1 MNTSLDKVT
10 TYILY
15 NQREGKYYR
24 SNSDYISA
32 NYTLVRNEIDATPLI
47 DILDIIYLLEDLDID
62 EWSISIALKNL
73 FLTEISLR
81 DFVNIVIKENK
92 I

>member
-15 NQREGKYYR
+15 NRREGKYYR

-32 NYTLVRNEIDATPLI
+32 NYTLVRNEIDTTPLT
-47 DILDIIYLLEDLDID
+47 DILDVIYLLEDLNID
-62 EWSISIALKNL
+62 DWSISIILKNL

-81 DFVNIVIKENK
+81 DFVNIVIKGEP